1 MDRTIGPLLGRIL
14 LSAIFI
20 MSGLQKLGAKE
31 ATLQYIQA
39 SGAPMPDLAYYLAL
53 LAELGLGTLL
63 LIGLLTRWAALGL
76 AAFSLVAAVLFHNQF
91 SDQMQAINFWKNV
104 AMAGGLLFAAM
115 HGAGTISVDGI
126 FGRRRAPIRR

>member
-14 LSAIFI
+14 LSAIFV
-20 MSGLQKLGAKE
+20 MSGLEKLGAKE

-39 SGAPMPDLAYYLAL
+39 AGAPVPELAYYLAL

-76 AAFSLVAAVLFHNQF
+76 ALFCIAAALQFHLKP
-91 SDQMQAINFWKNV
+91 DDKMQMINFWKNI
-104 AMAGGLLFAAM
+104 AMAGGLLFAAL
-115 HGAGTISVDGI
+115 HGPGAISVDGI